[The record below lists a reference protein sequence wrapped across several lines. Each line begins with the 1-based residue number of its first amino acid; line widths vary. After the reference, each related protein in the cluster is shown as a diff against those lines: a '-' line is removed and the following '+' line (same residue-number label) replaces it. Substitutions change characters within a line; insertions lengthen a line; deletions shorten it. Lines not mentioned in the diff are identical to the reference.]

1 MTTEKTI
8 FEKIIAGE
16 IPSYKIYEDEH
27 TFAFLDINPASHGHT
42 LVVPKRPFENL
53 LVMPDDVAAALI
65 QSTKKVAEAIK
76 KATNADGI
84 KLIMNNG
91 AAAGQEI
98 FHAHMHVIP
107 RHTNDGVTSGRY
119 MKYKVGEADE
129 ILKKIVAN
137 IGVEIK

>member
-1 MTTEKTI
+1 MSQEKTI

-16 IPSYKIYEDEH
+16 IPSYKIYEDDH

-42 LVVPKRPFENL
+42 LVVPKRPFEHL

-76 KATNADGI
+76 KATNAGGI

-91 AAAGQEI
+91 AAAGQEV

-107 RHTNDGVTSGRY
+107 RHENDGVIPGRY
-119 MKYKVGEADE
+119 KKYKGDEAT
-129 ILKKIVAN
+129 IIAHA
-137 IGVEIK
+137 ISAEIK